1 MSIKV
6 IFFDVGY
13 TLVDEDAVWENRCRE
28 QAELQEAKQLG
39 LSAQDIYHEIEKATI
54 ERKPQYRT
62 VVDKYKFKEVAPY
75 RTGWRST
82 AT

>member
-54 ERKPQYRT
+54 
-62 VVDKYKFKEVAPY
+62 A
-75 RTGWRST
+75 T
-82 AT
+82 ATPRSAVLHWLIPVMISKYPQAI